1 MTWLLTYSGES
12 FVRKCLSL
20 DFPKSL
26 EKIPSPWGF
35 AFKITRICFW
45 FLKNTTGAGPLGASH
60 QAADSFDRDEAFPRK
75 RTVGDVGTWYVFV
88 QKKDLKDVH
97 PWNLTS
103 NHWFSGD
110 MLVFGGVTD
119 VFQVFMY
126 VYLEPFDDPGWDFS
140 QLLCL
145 EFGACFGGGKIPL
158 NDLPDWNMLSLL
170 VLEAGRKFCKWQTD
184 FESVG
189 KNMQLRPCKSTT
201 YDPQKALSAP

>member
-20 DFPKSL
+20 DFPKSP

-88 QKKDLKDVH
+88 QKKRFERCTPLKPNFQPLIFRGHVSFRRCNRCIGCLCMYT
-97 PWNLTS
+97 WNPLMTLG
-103 NHWFSGD
+103 F
-110 MLVFGGVTD
+110 LPAVLLGVWTL
-119 VFQVFMY
+119 F
-126 VYLEPFDDPGWDFS
+126 W
-140 QLLCL
+140 
-145 EFGACFGGGKIPL
+145 
-158 NDLPDWNMLSLL
+158 
-170 VLEAGRKFCKWQTD
+170 R
-184 FESVG
+184 G
-189 KNMQLRPCKSTT
+189 KNPSQRPPRLKHAIIVGPWSREKILQVANWRKPLGSHQSWTWNCWIWI
-201 YDPQKALSAP
+201 L